1 MTRELAVHH
10 YCRSRTARQR
20 LSPRCYHAVFTIHIN
35 HSQCHCK
42 DEDTPRGQIVPEDV
56 MRGKRLAVVRRAPH
70 APRCSRT
77 SLLSCCKRLTQNFH
91 HKKKTREHDRGTS
104 LTFSSTLQFGLVY
117 VSRAL
122 WSLQYHTFWSFVWF
136 PRLDAANSV
145 VKNRQKIPDRDPK
158 NIKGKKDV
166 GQMLCS

>member
-77 SLLSCCKRLTQNFH
+77 SLLSCCKRLTQKFH
-91 HKKKTREHDRGTS
+91 HTQKNSRTRPRDLAHIFLNASIWPRLRLAGPLVTTVPYF
-104 LTFSSTLQFGLVY
+104 LVHCVVSSPRCGQFG
-117 VSRAL
+117 
-122 WSLQYHTFWSFVWF
+122 
-136 PRLDAANSV
+136 
-145 VKNRQKIPDRDPK
+145 RQE
-158 NIKGKKDV
+158 
-166 GQMLCS
+166 

>member
-42 DEDTPRGQIVPEDV
+42 DEDKPRGQIVPEDV

-70 APRCSRT
+70 APRFSRT
-77 SLLSCCKRLTQNFH
+77 SLLSCCKRLTQKFH
-91 HKKKTREHDRGTS
+91 HTKKLANTTAGPRSHFPQRFNLASFTSRGPFGHYSTILFGPLCGFLAS
-104 LTFSSTLQFGLVY
+104 MRPIRSSRIGKRYQIEI
-117 VSRAL
+117 
-122 WSLQYHTFWSFVWF
+122 
-136 PRLDAANSV
+136 P
-145 VKNRQKIPDRDPK
+145 KI
-158 NIKGKKDV
+158 
-166 GQMLCS
+166 